1 MDFATR
7 CGILRLKNFFGV
19 SEVFFINDLHSV
31 GVIVWYD
38 TQCGIFCFKVE
49 KFSGGRAPPTIVL
62 NEQRRS

>member
-7 CGILRLKNFFGV
+7 CGILSQEFFGV

-49 KFSGGRAPPTIVL
+49 KFSGGREPPTIVL